1 MKRIL
6 ISSLKG
12 GCGKTTI
19 TVHLAKELA
28 RRGYKIGLL
37 DADIVAPNVPI
48 LLGFEERPK
57 LEYKDDKIVPV
68 EKDGI
73 KVVSYWFEIDE
84 DIPVLIWGTKRTD
97 TILAAFC
104 KEVDWG
110 DIDLLLVDCPPTTAD
125 EIVGLVNML
134 PHIEGAIIIVQGST
148 RLSVHDAKLSKYAF
162 DHLNVRVLGVVQ
174 NMISEHFDEGI
185 DVEKELDLEV
195 LAKIPLGDLSK
206 ISDLADYIEKEVL
219 A

>member
-6 ISSLKG
+6 VSSTKG
-12 GCGKTTI
+12 GVGKSTI
-19 TVHLAKELA
+19 TVHLAKELSK
-28 RRGYKIGLL
+28 RGHKIGIL

-48 LLGFEERPK
+48 LLGFEERPR
-57 LEYKDDKIVPV
+57 LEYKDDMIEPV

-73 KVVSYWFEIDE
+73 KVVSYWFELDE
-84 DIPVLIWGTKRTD
+84 DIPVLLWGTKRTES
-97 TILAAFC
+97 ILSAFC
-104 KEVDWG
+104 REVNWG

-125 EIVGLVNML
+125 ELVGLVNML
-134 PHIEGAIIIVQGST
+134 PHIEGAIIVVQGST

-174 NMISEHFDEGI
+174 NMVSEYFDENI
-185 DVEKELDLEV
+185 DVEKELGLKV

-206 ISDLADYIEKEVL
+206 ISDLTDYIEKEVL
-219 A
+219 L

>member
-6 ISSLKG
+6 ISSAKG
-12 GCGKTTI
+12 GCGKSTI
-19 TVHLAKELA
+19 TVNLAKELVK
-28 RRGYKIGLL
+28 RGYKIGIL
-37 DADIVAPNVPI
+37 DADLVAPNVPL
-48 LLGFEERPK
+48 LLGFEERPR
-57 LEYKDDKIVPV
+57 LEYRDDKLVPV

-73 KVVSYWFEIDE
+73 KVISYWFELDE
-84 DIPVLIWGTKRTD
+84 DIPVLLWGSNRVEA
-97 TILAAFC
+97 ILAAFC
-104 KEVDWG
+104 REVNWG

-134 PHIEGAIIIVQGST
+134 PHIEGAIIVVQGST
-148 RLSVHDAKLSKYAF
+148 KLSVHDAKLSKAAF
-162 DHLNVRVLGVVQ
+162 DYLNIRVLGVVQ
-174 NMISEHFDEGI
+174 NMVSEYFDEGI
-185 DVEKELDLEV
+185 DIEEELGLKV